1 MSRVF
6 GVTNTENCAFLKIMG
21 FIAKKKKK
29 RNKKNSEKQ
38 KITKQESKPAWFI
51 SKFMTSRFNQ

>member
-21 FIAKKKKK
+21 FITKKKKGTRK
-29 RNKKNSEKQ
+29 TPKSKK
-38 KITKQESKPAWFI
+38 
-51 SKFMTSRFNQ
+51 

>member
-21 FIAKKKKK
+21 FIAKKKKEQEK
-29 RNKKNSEKQ
+29 LRKAKNNKIRIK
-38 KITKQESKPAWFI
+38 TCLVYL
-51 SKFMTSRFNQ
+51 